1 MQVHGGY
8 GYTSEY
14 LPEAWLRDQK
24 LNSLHEGTTGIQ
36 SLDLLGRK
44 VVAGGG
50 KAVQLLQREIGK
62 TAERAQQAGVP
73 DEWIAKLQGSTQA
86 LLAVTH
92 HLAGLGLTG
101 DVEGMLL
108 HSADYLDLFSTLVIG
123 WQWLAQ
129 AAAAKEGLATADS
142 GDDTARAF
150 YRGKL
155 SAAQYWIQ
163 SELPRIG
170 YLAALCKS
178 GEDSY
183 RSVHPDWF

>member
-1 MQVHGGY
+1 MRRDSCRSRATATQIALAAKIIASQV
-8 GYTSEY
+8 S
-14 LPEAWLRDQK
+14 R
-24 LNSLHEGTTGIQ
+24 
-36 SLDLLGRK
+36 
-44 VVAGGG
+44 AG
-50 KAVQLLQREIGK
+50 
-62 TAERAQQAGVP
+62 
-73 DEWIAKLQGSTQA
+73 
-86 LLAVTH
+86 LANI
-92 HLAGLGLTG
+92 LGLTG